1 MANVEDTPPGA
12 RTEDTPPVA
21 GTEDADTPEK
31 KDTEAVEALET
42 EEGETSKE
50 AEEQAENDPKGGGE
64 EQEDVEE
71 EDPFEH
77 LDSNGEDTEEEQSLY
92 REYLSL
98 IKEIDCQNGI
108 IQDLKNRSTELKQK
122 ACRSRSESHELQR
135 LLLCQE
141 QENIRLRTL
150 INRAVQLQN
159 FGSRRLY
166 GEVELEITDSE
177 QTVFLAGAELANMR
191 CPSYSKT
198 APVAGSWQLDSD
210 SDDDGLCKP

>member
-12 RTEDTPPVA
+12 GTEDTPPVG
-21 GTEDADTPEK
+21 GTEDADAPEK
-31 KDTEAVEALET
+31 KDTDAVEALKR
-42 EEGETSKE
+42 SKGRRR
-50 AEEQAENDPKGGGE
+50 K
-64 EQEDVEE
+64 QEDVEE

-198 APVAGSWQLDSD
+198 ASVAGSWQLDSD
-210 SDDDGLCKP
+210 SDDDGFCKP